1 MEDTNTLAVADNA
14 AVAVA
19 STPRAMVAANVDD
32 KALTD
37 LSGAGFAFL
46 PRLQLCGSSSNL
58 CKESKIQVGRYAYI
72 KGKGDAFEDLG
83 ASVNIHLY
91 GLRLKAMKFT
101 KDKILSYYNPNT
113 AEFQAIKAVSL
124 EKDSG
129 CLAGPE
135 YLCYVPGKGWC
146 TLYLTSK
153 SARNE
158 SPQLRGLL
166 GKSVTLTAFL
176 AENAKKQKWH
186 VIRSAPCSIPLEK
199 PTDAEI
205 EAHQEKF
212 LNAKDSQEE
221 AVPEAQ
227 QEGQRDM

>member
-1 MEDTNTLAVADNA
+1 MEDTNTGLAVADNA

-19 STPRAMVAANVDD
+19 SRAMVAANVDD

-58 CKESKIQVGRYAYI
+58 CKESKIPVGMYAYI
-72 KGKGDAFEDLG
+72 KGKGDAFDNLG
-83 ASVNIHLY
+83 GSVNCFLY

-101 KDKILSYYNPNT
+101 KDKILSYYDPNGK
-113 AEFQAIKAVSL
+113 EFQAIKAVSL

-135 YLCYVPGKGWC
+135 YLCYIPGKGWC

-158 SPQLRGLL
+158 SPQLKGLL
-166 GKSVTLTAFL
+166 GKTVTLTAFL

-186 VIRSAPCSIPLEK
+186 VIRSAPCSIPLEA
-199 PTDAEI
+199 PPDAEI
-205 EAHQEKF
+205 EIQQTRF
-212 LNAKDSQEE
+212 LNAKDSAEE
-221 AVPEAQ
+221 AVPEAA